1 MTIAVDDATER
12 AMLDAGLAMI
22 NGGSGDASGDFI
34 VMSSID
40 TILATLAFSAT
51 AFAAATSAAGTATAS
66 SNAISNSGTPT
77 AGTIAKAAFRDKA
90 NVQRWTFS
98 VTASGG
104 GGDMIVADPVI
115 PANATAVTCSG
126 ITVTLNVTNA

>member
-12 AMLDAGLAMI
+12 AMLDAGLGMI
-22 NGGSGDASGDFI
+22 NGGSGDATGDFI
-34 VMSSID
+34 VMNSSD

-51 AFAAATSAAGTATAS
+51 AFATASSVGGVATAS
-66 SNAISNSGTPT
+66 SNAISNSAAPT
-77 AGTIAKAAFRDKA
+77 AGTIAKGAFRDKA
-90 NVQRWTFS
+90 NVQRWTFTIS
-98 VTASGG
+98 ASGG

-115 PANATAVTCSG
+115 PATATAVTCSG